1 MGEKSLEER
10 REWSS
15 ITGHI
20 SQWRGCE
27 DRPDRPTSQGSSEQQ
42 HLILCLFSYFF
53 VPVTTLLH
61 FPMSSRIDWSLGLVL
76 LVCNDGIILCN
87 QIHVT

>member
-20 SQWRGCE
+20 SRWRGCE

-42 HLILCLFSYFF
+42 HLILVFLCASYYCCISPYSPALSGFGDF
-53 VPVTTLLH
+53 EYVKL
-61 FPMSSRIDWSLGLVL
+61 R
-76 LVCNDGIILCN
+76 
-87 QIHVT
+87 